1 VYLPPAP
8 SLNVTLARAP
18 SGRAGVFHTL
28 RLMRAL
34 VDQYKKNPDM
44 IACAVSLVFLCPEK
58 DELSEID
65 CLFQYV
71 RDSIRYTRDVFGV
84 ETICNP
90 LLTIQ
95 RKVGDCDDKT
105 TLFATLAECVGYPT
119 RFVMAGYWGSKDYE
133 HVYCQVFANGE
144 WLDADTTEK
153 QMLGYSPPN
162 PSILYTEGV

>member
-1 VYLPPAP
+1 
-8 SLNVTLARAP
+8 
-18 SGRAGVFHTL
+18 
-28 RLMRAL
+28 
-34 VDQYKKNPDM
+34 
-44 IACAVSLVFLCPEK
+44 
-58 DELSEID
+58 
-65 CLFQYV
+65 V